1 MIFRLV
7 KREKATI
14 ETDKYSETYVVQVCK
29 LGDWE
34 DLVETQDMVDG
45 VILLGNIRKLGGL
58 KRDTHIE
65 V

>member
-7 KREKATI
+7 KREKATS
-14 ETDKYSETYVVQVCK
+14 EADKYSETYVVQVCK

-45 VILLGNIRKLGGL
+45 VVMLTNVRKLGGL